1 MKERISVQEL
11 IALNSTPQAKA
22 LIIKYGYSPAKN
34 YKDLSYKL
42 FRFTKDFKEDAL
54 KELSAIHPHKD
65 LILNYNS
72 NPIIEDK
79 KSNFDGSYFGHGCQC
94 RECRLKRILANPN
107 QMLSFEGELT
117 EPKVKEAGFSTMI
130 PTLIIAGLVSTVL
143 VVAIRGA
150 R

>member
-1 MKERISVQEL
+1 
-11 IALNSTPQAKA
+11 
-22 LIIKYGYSPAKN
+22 
-34 YKDLSYKL
+34 
-42 FRFTKDFKEDAL
+42 
-54 KELSAIHPHKD
+54 
-65 LILNYNS
+65 LNYNS

-107 QMLSFEGELT
+107 QMLNFEGELT